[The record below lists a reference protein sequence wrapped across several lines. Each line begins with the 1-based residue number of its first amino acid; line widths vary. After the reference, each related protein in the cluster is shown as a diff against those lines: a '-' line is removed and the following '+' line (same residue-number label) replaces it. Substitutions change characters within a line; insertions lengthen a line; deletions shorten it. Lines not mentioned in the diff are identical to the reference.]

1 MFRDLL
7 GFVDMIKQPELR
19 ELLHLITTGAG
30 VADRLKAAP
39 AFPVSSLD
47 PLCFLNW
54 MCRLSILLL
63 SPESSA
69 GSPFVFGVSAGK
81 SYGIYKIV
89 LTEEEL
95 GRLGLVV

>member
-47 PLCFLNW
+47 PLCFLNLDVQAINPLTQPRKQRRLAI
-54 MCRLSILLL
+54 CFRRLSWQ
-63 SPESSA
+63 
-69 GSPFVFGVSAGK
+69 
-81 SYGIYKIV
+81 V
-89 LTEEEL
+89 LRNL
-95 GRLGLVV
+95 